1 MSMGREKQ
9 RKLYEVPMHWA
20 LQLFQ
25 QMPHKYHHF
34 LVNNCIRIKNY
45 FKYLKYIAT
54 DMFQVKMTGRFVK
67 IDAST
72 MCQLKCPIC
81 STSKSRHHDDIVGWG
96 YLRFKN
102 FKKFL
107 DENPGIKTIEL
118 SNWGEIFLNPE
129 INDII
134 TYAYQK
140 GVKLLAGNGVNL
152 NRVKEEVLESLVKC
166 KLRLINVSIDGATNE
181 TYKKYR
187 IGGNLDT
194 VITNIKRINIYKKK
208 YNSFYPILSWQFV
221 VMGHNQHELLLA
233 KNMAKELNM
242 IFFPKLN
249 WKPEY
254 SPINDAE
261 SVKKV
266 TGMSVVTRDEYQEKY
281 NKIYLLPCVQFWV
294 SPQVNWD
301 GKLLGCCQ
309 NLWGDF
315 GNVFEQGFEAC
326 MTSERFVFAKKMLLG
341 KANNRSDIPCT
352 KCSVYKQ
359 ILRNPLKKKDIVFSA
374 F

>member
-1 MSMGREKQ
+1 M
-9 RKLYEVPMHWA
+9 L
-20 LQLFQ
+20 
-25 QMPHKYHHF
+25 
-34 LVNNCIRIKNY
+34 
-45 FKYLKYIAT
+45 
-54 DMFQVKMTGRFVK
+54 QVKMTGRFVK

-81 STSKSRHHDDIVGWG
+81 PTSRPRHNNDIVGWG
-96 YLRFKN
+96 YLKFKD
-102 FKKFL
+102 FKKFI
-107 DENPGIKTIEL
+107 DENPTIKIIEL
-118 SNWGEIFLNPE
+118 SNSGEIFLNPK
-129 INDII
+129 IKDII

-140 GVKLLAGNGVNL
+140 GVKLLAVNGVNL
-152 NRVKEEVLESLVKC
+152 NWVKEEVLESLVKC
-166 KLRLINVSIDGATNE
+166 RLRLMNVSIDGATNE

-194 VITNIKRINIYKKK
+194 VIKNIKTINIYKKK

-221 VMGHNQHELLLA
+221 VMGHNEHEILLA
-233 KNMAKELNM
+233 KKMAKELNM

-249 WKPEY
+249 WQPEY
-254 SPINDAE
+254 SPINDAGF
-261 SVKKV
+261 VKKV
-266 TGMSVVTRDEYQEKY
+266 TGMSVVSRDEYHEKY
-281 NKIYLLPCVQFWV
+281 NKIYLLPCVQFWK
-294 SPQVNWD
+294 SPQINWD

-315 GNVFEQGFEAC
+315 GNVFEQGFETC

-359 ILRNPLKKKDIVFSA
+359 ILGNPLKKKDIVFSA